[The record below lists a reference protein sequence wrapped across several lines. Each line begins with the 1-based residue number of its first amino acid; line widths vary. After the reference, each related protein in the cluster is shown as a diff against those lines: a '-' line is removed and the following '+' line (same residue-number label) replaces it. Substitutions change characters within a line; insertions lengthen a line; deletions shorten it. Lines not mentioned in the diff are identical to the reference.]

1 MVSVTE
7 FNPSPGTFFS
17 SADDQPEKIF
27 NGLIQSERLL
37 GFDIKSAQFG
47 NSHEQQNIFFTTH
60 DPSGGEVVGNGFHV
74 VSGDGHLY
82 VIYFESPL
90 QSYNTMK
97 PIYNEIYSNMG
108 IGVQNGG
115 GNSLQAQALATQAS
129 INQMTH
135 CTNMGIIS
143 NMDVNKPYEQYEH
156 YDPICHT
163 WR

>member
-1 MVSVTE
+1 
-7 FNPSPGTFFS
+7 
-17 SADDQPEKIF
+17 
-27 NGLIQSERLL
+27 
-37 GFDIKSAQFG
+37 
-47 NSHEQQNIFFTTH
+47 
-60 DPSGGEVVGNGFHV
+60 
-74 VSGDGHLY
+74 
-82 VIYFESPL
+82 
-90 QSYNTMK
+90 MK

-115 GNSLQAQALATQAS
+115 GNSLQAQAVATQAS
-129 INQMTH
+129 INQRTH